1 MSEMLKTPAQIEYE
15 DQFLSKLA
23 EMNDLNHQ
31 MLIVTI
37 QESASESIATAG
49 EQKTA
54 PTAQDRAPARVS
66 P

>member
-1 MSEMLKTPAQIEYE
+1 
-15 DQFLSKLA
+15 
-23 EMNDLNHQ
+23 MNDLNHQ